1 VDAIGW
7 VTLLALAA
15 PNIDGDGDGVPDRD
29 DKCPADAETYNGY
42 QDGDGCPDLAPR
54 SVSSNDVI
62 QIAERI
68 AFAHDSAE
76 LKPVSFPVLDAI
88 AIVIKNQPQQFP
100 VVALEG
106 HAADNERA
114 PMKLSLA
121 RASAVRMALQARG
134 VDPNRLLARASGTTA
149 PVCGQQSES
158 CRARERTVEF
168 ATLAPTRTTGA
179 AESDK
184 PAAEVEAGAGKAAP
198 AEASPAAIPLE
209 RVEFKK
215 GSAVIGPA
223 ALANLDILAG
233 FMKATPAALEIL
245 GYADK
250 TERGAEGLARARAE
264 AVRAYMVACGVS
276 DKHMTVRAE
285 PAGPRCPA
293 RDEACR
299 MRNRRAELR
308 FADGQ
313 PAARNA
319 GDAAQAAPPK
329 F

>member
-1 VDAIGW
+1 MHAIGW

-42 QDGDGCPDLAPR
+42 QDGDGCPDLAPPPGTGAGE
-54 SVSSNDVI
+54 VGKIV
-62 QIAERI
+62 ERI

-76 LKPVSFPVLDAI
+76 LKPQSLPMLDAI

-100 VVALEG
+100 MVALEG

-121 RASAVRMALQARG
+121 RASTVRLALQARG

-149 PVCGQQSES
+149 PVCVEQTEG
-158 CRARERTVEF
+158 CRARGRTVEF
-168 ATLAPTRTTGA
+168 ATLAATRPTPP
-179 AESDK
+179 AEPDK
-184 PAAEVEAGAGKAAP
+184 PPAEVEAGAGKAAP
-198 AEASPAAIPLE
+198 AEAAPATIPLE

-215 GSAVIGPA
+215 GSAVIGPS
-223 ALANLDILAG
+223 ALANLDIVAG
-233 FMKATPAALEIL
+233 FMKATPASLEIL

-250 TERGAEGLARARAE
+250 TERGSDALARARAE
-264 AVRAYMVACGVS
+264 AVRAYMIACGVS
-276 DKHMTVRAE
+276 DRHLVVRAE
-285 PAGPRCPA
+285 AAGPRCPV

-299 MRNRRAELR
+299 TRNRRAELR
-308 FADGQ
+308 FVDGQ
-313 PAARNA
+313 PAARSA
-319 GDAAQAAPPK
+319 GDGPSK